1 MPSKLSKNLEHL
13 IEKKQEA
20 IQQQQ
25 YEKYIQ
31 LFEIAIEFLK
41 KQDKVLMYGGT
52 AINSLMPK
60 RYKFYGS
67 TELPDLDLF
76 STRAV
81 GLANDLIREFKKKG
95 YELASVQEA
104 LHIGTY
110 KVLVNGVVIA
120 DISHVS
126 PTIFERLNTDSVIGD
141 IGLRVCNPEF
151 LRSTLYVI
159 LSQPQDSHRW
169 NKVIERIISFNKVFP
184 PKSKVALHYLS
195 VEMKQQQSV
204 PEKIIRDFAKEQ
216 QLIWTGESILK
227 EILKLQPNWYE
238 KLKDISSP
246 IPYVFLV
253 EENANKTAHLFVKQ
267 YPELNLI
274 VGKSVEE
281 EEFMQKHTHVYHKG
295 KIVVTFSQLNNCL
308 SYTEY
313 KNSSVASFAT
323 LLRVLYEFYFNTMN
337 DAFLAWIHLI
347 IAIELKHYI
356 SKHKLLQVVNT
367 ECVGPVIGLF
377 TLRRERFKR
386 MIKKNKIHYKS

>member
-20 IQQQQ
+20 IQEHQ
-25 YEKYIQ
+25 YDKYIN
-31 LFEIAIEFLK
+31 LFDIAIQFLK

-60 RYKFYGS
+60 RYKFYGD

-81 GLANDLIREFKKKG
+81 GLANDLIREFKKNG
-95 YELASVQEA
+95 YQLASVQEA

-126 PTIFERLNTDSVIGD
+126 PTIFDRLNTDSVVGD

-169 NKVIERIISFNKVFP
+169 TKVIERIISFNKVFP

-195 VEMKQQQSV
+195 VEMKEQLTL
-204 PEKIIRDFAKEQ
+204 PEKIIREFAKEHQ
-216 QLIWTGESILK
+216 MIWTGESILK
-227 EILKLQPNWYE
+227 EILKLQPKWYG
-238 KLKDISSP
+238 KIKDVSSP
-246 IPYVFLV
+246 VPYTFLV
-253 EENANKTAHLFVKQ
+253 EENANKMAHLFAKQ
-267 YPELNLI
+267 HPELELS
-274 VGKSVEE
+274 VGKSNDE
-281 EEFMQKHTHVYHKG
+281 EEFIQKHTHVYHKG
-295 KIVVTFSQLNNCL
+295 KIVVTFVQLNNCL
-308 SYTEY
+308 SYTKY
-313 KNSSVASFAT
+313 KNSTVASFST
-323 LLRVLYEFYFNTMN
+323 LLRILYESYFNTMN
-337 DAFLAWIHLI
+337 DAYLAWIHLL
-347 IAIELKHYI
+347 IAIELKHYL

-367 ECVGPVIGLF
+367 ECSGPVIGLF